1 LARRRRRAPHACRYR
16 LATGRGITRGNADV
30 RRSAARR
37 QCRRQHPQNGALARP
52 AETLDALAARAG
64 SERLALIGKDI
75 HLYVPEGYGR
85 SKLSNAAIEKALGLR
100 ATTRNWNTVNRL
112 YALSGA

>member
-1 LARRRRRAPHACRYR
+1 M
-16 LATGRGITRGNADV
+16 
-30 RRSAARR
+30 
-37 QCRRQHPQNGALARP
+37 
-52 AETLDALAARAG
+52 
-64 SERLALIGKDI
+64 
-75 HLYVPEGYGR
+75 PEGYGR